1 MDSIKDKDGKYSMIK
16 IIDYML
22 LTSLII
28 GALITL
34 WSILCVLSE
43 MMLT

>member
-1 MDSIKDKDGKYSMIK
+1 MNSLKDKDGKYSMVK
-16 IIDYML
+16 IIDCML
-22 LTSLII
+22 ITSLII

>member
-1 MDSIKDKDGKYSMIK
+1 MNSLKDKDGKFSMIK
-16 IIDYML
+16 IIDCML

-28 GALITL
+28 GAFITL